1 MEKSGTART
10 STPRSSSTKI
20 TITATTTATRS
31 RAIKPRSSFS
41 INAISK
47 SELAR
52 QPQRHCRHV
61 GDERK
66 HGEKR
71 DEVRPQLLHDLAHRL
86 AADARHGVQAQPHWR
101 RHQPDHQVE
110 DHDDPKVLGRDPDL

>member
-20 TITATTTATRS
+20 TITATTTAARS

-41 INAISK
+41 INGISEP
-47 SELAR
+47 ELAR
-52 QPQRHCRHV
+52 QPKRHCRHV

-66 HGEKR
+66 HGDKR
-71 DEVRPQLLHDLAHRL
+71 DEIRPQLLHDRAHRL
-86 AADARHGVQAQPHWR
+86 AADAPPPVQAQPH
-101 RHQPDHQVE
+101 
-110 DHDDPKVLGRDPDL
+110 